1 MNKFLIPGFI
11 ISLCVVFSC
20 GETAYSPKPTGYPRT
35 DFPDKDYKTYS
46 SDCPFTFEHGVY
58 TVITSAN
65 SSDNPC
71 WLNIDYPF
79 LKGRIHFSYN
89 RVDNNLNQ
97 LLEDARTL
105 VYRHTIKADAI
116 NEETYIEKDRRVF
129 ARVYHLDGNTASSVQ
144 FYATD
149 STNHFV
155 RGALYFNART
165 NADSLAPAI
174 AFIEADVWKLIE
186 SLEWTEVEI

>member
-1 MNKFLIPGFI
+1 MNSSRTSLLLFSLIF
-11 ISLCVVFSC
+11 VFAC
-20 GETAYSPKPTGYPRT
+20 GEPAYSPKPTAYPRT
-35 DFPDKDYKTYS
+35 DFPEKEYQTYA
-46 SDCPFTFEHGVY
+46 SDCPFEFEHGVY
-58 TVITSAN
+58 TAITGAN
-65 SSDNPC
+65 SGENPC

-79 LKGRIHFSYN
+79 LKARIHFSYN

-116 NEETYIEKDRRVF
+116 IEEEFIDKDKSVY
-129 ARVYHLDGNTASSVQ
+129 ARVYKLEGNTASAIQ

-149 STNHFV
+149 STRNFV
-155 RGALYFNART
+155 RGALYFNSRT

-174 AFIEADVWKLIE
+174 NFIEADVWRLIE
-186 SLEWTEVEI
+186 SLEWTK